1 MTKTLNT
8 KQGSE
13 WTNDEGQT
21 FAAQTLYRFTDENG
35 QGGCWYTTLERAETS
50 WERWAAGAPQRAK
63 RRAEAQELRERAAAS
78 QHARDE
84 AADPFAVFEL

>member
-21 FAAQTLYRFTDENG
+21 FPAQTLYRFEDENG
-35 QGGCWYTTLERAETS
+35 EGGCWYTTIERAEVS
-50 WERWAAGAPQRAK
+50 WGRWIAAKPAREA
-63 RRAEAQELRERAAAS
+63 RRAENARLRERVAANE
-78 QHARDE
+78 ARTD
-84 AADPFAVFEL
+84 DPFARLA

>member
-21 FAAQTLYRFTDENG
+21 FPAATLYRFEDENG
-35 QGGCWYTTLERAETS
+35 EGGCWFESLERAETS
-50 WERWAAGAPQRAK
+50 WQRWVAFRPARDK
-63 RRAEAQELRERAAAS
+63 RRAESARLREMVAANTD
-78 QHARDE
+78 RE
-84 AADPFAVFEL
+84 TDPFAGLS